1 MEMYPTEAPYNKL
14 LRAWTVIEA
23 HRSPHSRN
31 YNEETENKDTFLR
44 NIFFGTI
51 IVKVVNRWT
60 ESESVSDRKER
71 ERERLYMTKGPSCR
85 MPGPPTRVMR
95 GESQQWQ

>member
-44 NIFFGTI
+44 NIFL
-51 IVKVVNRWT
+51 
-60 ESESVSDRKER
+60 VS
-71 ERERLYMTKGPSCR
+71 LL
-85 MPGPPTRVMR
+85 
-95 GESQQWQ
+95 